1 MPEIIQD
8 KEIASFEMAIV
19 KANTDKNG
27 VMRWRSVNSDVGED
41 AYGEKMSEELFKDFI
56 RHIQNEDDIP
66 EPFKSV
72 IAEPDWDGGM
82 PYLSIAHYKSG
93 DGKINVPG
101 EPKNIFLDGKTLKST
116 GILYN
121 SPLGRAVYKSLSKD
135 LIEKREDKVRISIGF
150 LDLEHSHGEKF
161 TFTRKSLGDKCPL
174 CKEGVGDK
182 IYKKGHLVH
191 LALTRVP
198 ANPRTEM
205 EVEKSMTT
213 KREDAESIIEDEEVI
228 KGLDLKSQVD
238 DVLVVKAE
246 EENTGVSP
254 DVAGIAVAN
263 GDGLVAA
270 STTIDAITTN
280 VPVVS
285 GYVQVAPVEAT
296 PLEKSLA
303 SLKDRVAILKSQ
315 GLTGDAALQE
325 IQTQFDEIGNV
336 IKAEFTPKP
345 SPEQVAK
352 QDLETTLRS
361 LLSEMLPQ
369 VLAQSVAPMQA
380 ELSELRASTLVSKT
394 VLPKKEEIVPQ
405 PRSLTSSLV
414 QRSAIENLTKKASQ
428 YKSFSEIA
436 QQSVG
441 L

>member
-1 MPEIIQD
+1 MPEIVQD

-41 AYGEKMSEELFKDFI
+41 AYGEKMSEELFRDFI
-56 RHIQNEDDIP
+56 RHIQNEDEIP

-72 IAEPDWDGGM
+72 IAEPEWDGGM
-82 PYLSIAHYKSG
+82 PYISIAHYKSG
-93 DGKINVPG
+93 EGRVNVPG

-116 GILYN
+116 GVLYDT
-121 SPLGRAVYKSLSKD
+121 PLGRAVYKSLSKD
-135 LIEKREDKVRISIGF
+135 LVEKREDKVRISIGF
-150 LDLEHSHGEKF
+150 LDLEHSHGDKY
-161 TFTRKSLGDKCPL
+161 TFTRKALGDKCPL

-191 LALTRVP
+191 LALTRKP
-198 ANPRTEM
+198 ANPRTDM

-228 KGLDLKSQVD
+228 KGLDLKSQAD

-246 EENTGVSP
+246 EPVVEKVENTGVS
-254 DVAGIAVAN
+254 DVVEVPAETPAV
-263 GDGLVAA
+263 VA
-270 STTIDAITTN
+270 STTD
-280 VPVVS
+280 PR
-285 GYVQVAPVEAT
+285 GYKEVAPVAEPT

-303 SLKDRVAILKSQ
+303 SLKDRVAVLKSQ

-325 IQTQFDEIGNV
+325 IQSTYEEVGNV
-336 IKAEFTPKP
+336 IRSEFTPQP
-345 SPEQVAK
+345 TPEQVAN
-352 QDLETTLRS
+352 QNLEATLRS

-369 VLAQSVAPMQA
+369 ALAQTVAPIQA
-380 ELSELRASTLVSKT
+380 EMSELRASTLVAKAA
-394 VLPKKEEIVPQ
+394 PIKKEEIVPQ

-414 QRSAIENLTKKASQ
+414 QRSAIEGLTQKAKQ

>member
-1 MPEIIQD
+1 MPEIVQD

-116 GILYN
+116 GVLYN
-121 SPLGRAVYKSLSKD
+121 TPLGRAVYKSLSKD

-228 KGLDLKSQVD
+228 KGLDLKSQAD
-238 DVLVVKAE
+238 DVLVIKAE
-246 EENTGVSP
+246 EPVAEENTGVS
-254 DVAGIAVAN
+254 AVVTN
-263 GDGLVAA
+263 SVTDEV
-270 STTIDAITTN
+270 TTINIPA
-280 VPVVS
+280 VSAGVVTS
-285 GYVQVAPVEAT
+285 GLAQIVEAT

-345 SPEQVAK
+345 TPEQVAK